1 MPSCCGWCARTAPCA
16 STMNSTRW
24 TWRCAAWRCGCALT
38 PGAWRAWKWTTAA
51 KALAWPARWTVIST
65 ANSQEARLM
74 HSETDLSLLARQW
87 GATAV
92 PFGLVNANDWLETAG
107 AQQTLTCLSQT
118 AALRSVLLLSGPNGV
133 GKSALVGRWMRSL
146 DPRLFC
152 PVCLTQATLSG
163 TAILVVIL
171 DEAQNYSQPSLE
183 EVRLL
188 QGLNLP
194 EQPAFAL
201 VLIGDEYLLASLK
214 LRNQRAL
221 YSRLACQVS
230 LSPWTPSQ
238 CAQYLSAGL
247 TAVGLSAAVL
257 EPAAVELLAS
267 ASAGLPRSL
276 CLLARAAW
284 IAAATQ
290 KAQKLTPAH
299 VQAAFQQVPCVP
311 GLLAPSAATEP

>member
-1 MPSCCGWCARTAPCA
+1 MPS
-16 STMNSTRW
+16 
-24 TWRCAAWRCGCALT
+24 
-38 PGAWRAWKWTTAA
+38 
-51 KALAWPARWTVIST
+51 
-65 ANSQEARLM
+65 EA
-74 HSETDLSLLARQW
+74 DLSLLARQW
-87 GATAV
+87 GAAAV
-92 PFGLVNANDWLETAG
+92 PFGLVNPHDWLETPG
-107 AQQTLTCLSQT
+107 AQQALNGLNQT

-146 DPRLFC
+146 DPRWFC

-163 TAILVVIL
+163 TAILTALATKLGKPASFYRQRNLQLIEAALQELERRILVLIL

-188 QGLNLP
+188 LGLNLP

-201 VLIGDEYLLASLK
+201 VLIGDEYLRARLK
-214 LRNQRAL
+214 LRNQRAR
-221 YSRLACQVS
+221 YSRLACQIS

-238 CAQYLSAGL
+238 CAQDLTAGL
-247 TAVGLSAAVL
+247 SAVGLSASTL

-284 IAAATQ
+284 IAAATAQ
-290 KAQKLTPAH
+290 AQKITPAH
-299 VQAAFQQVPCVP
+299 VQAACQQVPWVP
-311 GLLAPSAATEP
+311 GLLAPAAVEP

>member
-1 MPSCCGWCARTAPCA
+1 MKS
-16 STMNSTRW
+16 
-24 TWRCAAWRCGCALT
+24 
-38 PGAWRAWKWTTAA
+38 
-51 KALAWPARWTVIST
+51 
-65 ANSQEARLM
+65 EAQ
-74 HSETDLSLLARQW
+74 LSLLARQW

-92 PFGLVNANDWLETAG
+92 PFGLVNAQDWLETPG
-107 AQQTLTCLSQT
+107 AQQALSCLNQT
-118 AALRSVLLLSGPNGV
+118 ATLRSVLLLSGPNGV

-146 DPRLFC
+146 DSRLFC

-163 TAILVVIL
+163 TAILTALATKLGKPVSFQRARNLQLIEEALGELERRILVLIL

-188 QGLNLP
+188 LGLNLP

-221 YSRLACQVS
+221 YSRLACHVN

-247 TAVGLSAAVL
+247 SAVGLSASAL
-257 EPAAVELLAS
+257 QPAAGELLAS

-284 IAAATQ
+284 IAAASDP
-290 KAQKLTPAH
+290 AQKISPTH
-299 VQAAFQQVPCVP
+299 VQAALQQVPCVP
-311 GLLAPSAATEP
+311 GLLAPAPATEP

>member
-1 MPSCCGWCARTAPCA
+1 M
-16 STMNSTRW
+16 
-24 TWRCAAWRCGCALT
+24 
-38 PGAWRAWKWTTAA
+38 K
-51 KALAWPARWTVIST
+51 
-65 ANSQEARLM
+65 
-74 HSETDLSLLARQW
+74 SEVELSLLARQW

-92 PFGLVNANDWLETAG
+92 PFGLVNANDWLESPG
-107 AQQTLTCLSQT
+107 AQKALTCLTQT
-118 AALRSVLLLSGPNGV
+118 AALRSVMLLCGPNGV

-146 DPRLFC
+146 DNRLFY

-163 TAILVVIL
+163 TAILAALATKLGKPVSFFRQRNLQLLEEALNELERRILVVIL

-188 QGLNLP
+188 LGLNLP

-221 YSRLACQVS
+221 YSRLACHIN
-230 LSPWTPSQ
+230 LAPWTSAQ
-238 CAQYLSAGL
+238 CAQYLNTGL
-247 TAVGLSAAVL
+247 GAVGLSASVI
-257 EPAAVELLAS
+257 EPAAIDLLAS

-284 IAAATQ
+284 VAAATE
-290 KAQKLTPAH
+290 KAQKILPAH
-299 VQAAFQQVPCVP
+299 VQLALQQVPCVP
-311 GLLAPSAATEP
+311 GLLPPAPSAES

>member
-1 MPSCCGWCARTAPCA
+1 MR
-16 STMNSTRW
+16 
-24 TWRCAAWRCGCALT
+24 
-38 PGAWRAWKWTTAA
+38 
-51 KALAWPARWTVIST
+51 
-65 ANSQEARLM
+65 
-74 HSETDLSLLARQW
+74 SEVQLSLLARQW
-87 GATAV
+87 GATGV
-92 PFGLVNANDWLETAG
+92 PFGLVNAQDWLETPA
-107 AQQTLTCLSQT
+107 AQHALNCLSQT

-146 DPRLFC
+146 DSRLFC
-152 PVCLTQATLSG
+152 PVGLTQATLSG
-163 TAILVVIL
+163 TAILAALASKLGKPVGCQRARNLQFIEEALRELDRRILVVIL

-188 QGLNLP
+188 LGLNLP

-230 LSPWTPSQ
+230 LSPWTPNQ

-247 TAVGLSAAVL
+247 GAVGLSPSVI
-257 EPAAVELLAS
+257 EPAAVELLAN

-284 IAAATQ
+284 IAAATE
-290 KAQKLTPAH
+290 KAQKVTPTH

-311 GLLAPSAATEP
+311 GLLAPTALEA

>member
-1 MPSCCGWCARTAPCA
+1 MK
-16 STMNSTRW
+16 N
-24 TWRCAAWRCGCALT
+24 
-38 PGAWRAWKWTTAA
+38 
-51 KALAWPARWTVIST
+51 
-65 ANSQEARLM
+65 
-74 HSETDLSLLARQW
+74 ETDLSLLARQW

-92 PFGLVNANDWLETAG
+92 PFGLVNANDWLESPS
-107 AQQTLTCLSQT
+107 AQQALSRLSQT
-118 AALRSVLLLSGPNGV
+118 AALRSVMLLCGPNGV

-146 DPRLFC
+146 DSRLFY

-163 TAILVVIL
+163 TAILAALATKLGKPVCFGRQRNLQLLEEALGQLERRILVLIL

-188 QGLNLP
+188 LGLNLP

-221 YSRLACQVS
+221 YSRLACQVQ
-230 LSPWTPSQ
+230 LAPWTPAQ
-238 CAQYLSAGL
+238 CAQYLNLGL
-247 TAVGLSAAVL
+247 SAVGLSSTVL
-257 EPAAVELLAS
+257 EPAATELLAS

-284 IAAATQ
+284 IAAATEQ
-290 KAQKLTPAH
+290 AQKILSAH
-299 VQAAFQQVPCVP
+299 VQAALEQVPCIP
-311 GLLAPSAATEP
+311 GLLASGQSPESA

>member
-1 MPSCCGWCARTAPCA
+1 MKS
-16 STMNSTRW
+16 
-24 TWRCAAWRCGCALT
+24 
-38 PGAWRAWKWTTAA
+38 
-51 KALAWPARWTVIST
+51 
-65 ANSQEARLM
+65 EAQ
-74 HSETDLSLLARQW
+74 LSLLARQW

-92 PFGLVNANDWLETAG
+92 PFGLVNAQDWLETPT
-107 AQQTLTCLSQT
+107 AQQALNSLNQS

-146 DPRLFC
+146 DNRLFC

-163 TAILVVIL
+163 TAILSALATKLGKPASCQRARNLQFIEAALGELERRILVVIL

-188 QGLNLP
+188 LGLNLP

-247 TAVGLSAAVL
+247 AAVGLSASAI
-257 EPAAVELLAS
+257 EPAALELLAS

-284 IAAATQ
+284 IAAATE
-290 KAQKLTPAH
+290 KAQKISPDH
-299 VQAAFQQVPCVP
+299 VQNAFEQVPCVP
-311 GLLAPSAATEP
+311 GLLAPATVAEP

>member
-1 MPSCCGWCARTAPCA
+1 MKS
-16 STMNSTRW
+16 
-24 TWRCAAWRCGCALT
+24 
-38 PGAWRAWKWTTAA
+38 
-51 KALAWPARWTVIST
+51 
-65 ANSQEARLM
+65 EAQ
-74 HSETDLSLLARQW
+74 LSLLARQW
-87 GATAV
+87 GASAV
-92 PFGLVNANDWLETAG
+92 PFGLVNASDWLETPH
-107 AQQTLTCLSQT
+107 AQEALNHLSQT

-133 GKSALVGRWMRSL
+133 GKSALVGRWMRCL
-146 DPRLFC
+146 DSRLFC

-163 TAILVVIL
+163 TAILAALAARLGKPASFHRGRNLQLLEEALAELERRILVVIL

-188 QGLNLP
+188 LGLNLP

-221 YSRLACQVS
+221 YSRLACQVN
-230 LSPWTPSQ
+230 LNPWTPSQ
-238 CAQYLSAGL
+238 CAQYLSAAL
-247 TAVGLSAAVL
+247 EAVGLSPSLIEA
-257 EPAAVELLAS
+257 AAVELLAS

-284 IAAATQ
+284 ITAATE
-290 KAQKLTPAH
+290 KAQKITPAH

-311 GLLAPSAATEP
+311 GLLAPTPAAEP

>member
-1 MPSCCGWCARTAPCA
+1 MKS
-16 STMNSTRW
+16 
-24 TWRCAAWRCGCALT
+24 
-38 PGAWRAWKWTTAA
+38 
-51 KALAWPARWTVIST
+51 
-65 ANSQEARLM
+65 EAQ
-74 HSETDLSLLARQW
+74 LSLLARQW

-92 PFGLVNANDWLETAG
+92 PFGLVNAQDWLETPG
-107 AQQTLTCLSQT
+107 AQHALNCLSQT

-146 DPRLFC
+146 DSRSFC
-152 PVCLTQATLSG
+152 PICLTQATLSG
-163 TAILVVIL
+163 TAILTAVATKLGKPVSFQRARNLQWIEEALQELERRILVVIL
-171 DEAQNYSQPSLE
+171 DEAQNYSPPSLE

-188 QGLNLP
+188 LGLNLP

-221 YSRLACQVS
+221 YSRLACQLS
-230 LSPWTPSQ
+230 LSPWTPAQ

-247 TAVGLSAAVL
+247 AAVGLSTSAI
-257 EPAAVELLAS
+257 EPAGVELLAS

-284 IAAATQ
+284 IAAATE
-290 KAQKLTPAH
+290 KAQKITPTH
-299 VQAAFQQVPCVP
+299 VQAALQQVPCVP
-311 GLLAPSAATEP
+311 GLLAPVAAAEP

>member
-1 MPSCCGWCARTAPCA
+1 MKS
-16 STMNSTRW
+16 
-24 TWRCAAWRCGCALT
+24 
-38 PGAWRAWKWTTAA
+38 
-51 KALAWPARWTVIST
+51 
-65 ANSQEARLM
+65 EAQ
-74 HSETDLSLLARQW
+74 LSLLARQW

-92 PFGLVNANDWLETAG
+92 PFGLVNAQDWLETPA
-107 AQQTLTCLSQT
+107 AQHALNCLSQT

-146 DPRLFC
+146 DSRLFC
-152 PVCLTQATLSG
+152 PVVLTQATLSG
-163 TAILVVIL
+163 TAILAALAAKLGKPGACQRARNLQLIEEALQELDRRILVVIL

-188 QGLNLP
+188 LGLNLP

-230 LSPWTPSQ
+230 LSPWSPAQ

-247 TAVGLSAAVL
+247 GPVGLSASAI

-284 IAAATQ
+284 IAAASE
-290 KAQKLTPAH
+290 KAQKIAPSH
-299 VQAAFQQVPCVP
+299 VQAAFQQVPCIP
-311 GLLAPSAATEP
+311 GLLTPAAAAEP

>member
-1 MPSCCGWCARTAPCA
+1 M
-16 STMNSTRW
+16 
-24 TWRCAAWRCGCALT
+24 
-38 PGAWRAWKWTTAA
+38 K
-51 KALAWPARWTVIST
+51 
-65 ANSQEARLM
+65 
-74 HSETDLSLLARQW
+74 SEVSLSLLARQW

-92 PFGLVNANDWLETAG
+92 PFGLVNPQDWLETPA
-107 AQQTLTCLSQT
+107 AQHTLNCLSQT

-146 DPRLFC
+146 DSRLFC
-152 PVCLTQATLSG
+152 PVGLTQATLSG
-163 TAILVVIL
+163 TAILAALASKLGKPGAYQRARNLQVIEEALQELDRRILVVIL

-188 QGLNLP
+188 LGLNLP

-230 LSPWTPSQ
+230 LSPWTPAQ

-247 TAVGLSAAVL
+247 GAVGLSPSAI
-257 EPAAVELLAS
+257 EPAAIELLAS

-290 KAQKLTPAH
+290 QAQKITPTH

-311 GLLAPSAATEP
+311 GLLAPAAAAEP